1 MMSWREQRSVVA
13 SCVLDRQELDP
24 LITTVAPT
32 LARKIAFFF
41 AGPS

>member
-13 SCVLDRQELDP
+13 SCVLDCEELDP
-24 LITTVAPT
+24 LITTGAPT
-32 LARKIAFFF
+32 LARKIAFLF